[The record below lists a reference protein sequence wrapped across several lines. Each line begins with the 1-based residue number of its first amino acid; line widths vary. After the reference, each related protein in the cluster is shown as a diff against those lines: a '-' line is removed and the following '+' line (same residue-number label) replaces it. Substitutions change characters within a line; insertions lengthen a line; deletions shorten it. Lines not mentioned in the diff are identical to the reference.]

1 MQKKKPNTY
10 RSLAMAFALLILGC
24 AAASAQKV
32 AVKSNL
38 LYDALLSPTVGVE
51 VGVAPKW
58 TVDLSGTINAWAVN
72 DHRWK
77 QWMVQPEA
85 RYWFCQRFSGHFVGA
100 HLIGGQ
106 YNFGNLNNNIK
117 FLGTD
122 FSKLSDKRYQGW
134 MAGAGIAYGYSWIL
148 DRHWNFEAEIGIGWI
163 YTRSDEY
170 NCANCGKKLRT
181 GIPHNYVG
189 PTKAALNIIYAF

>member
-1 MQKKKPNTY
+1 MKLI
-10 RSLAMAFALLILGC
+10 RLALLCLPALLCGL
-24 AAASAQKV
+24 SAGAQDV

-38 LYDALLSPTVGVE
+38 LYDALLSPTLGVE
-51 VGVAPKW
+51 VGLAPKW
-58 TVDLSGTINAWAVN
+58 TIDVSGTINAWAVN

-85 RYWFCQRFSGHFVGA
+85 RYWFCQRFAGHFVGVHA
-100 HLIGGQ
+100 IGGQ

-122 FSKLSDKRYQGW
+122 FSKLSDQRYQGW
-134 MAGAGIAYGYSWIL
+134 MVGAGVAYGYSWIL
-148 DRHWNFEAEIGIGWI
+148 SRHWNIEAEIGIGWI
-163 YTRSDEY
+163 YTRSDVY
-170 NCANCGKKLRT
+170 NCSNCGKKVRSNV
-181 GIPHNYVG
+181 PHNYVG

>member
-58 TVDLSGTINAWAVN
+58 TVDLSGTINAWAIN

-77 QWMVQPEA
+77 QWMV
-85 RYWFCQRFSGHFVGA
+85 
-100 HLIGGQ
+100 
-106 YNFGNLNNNIK
+106 
-117 FLGTD
+117 
-122 FSKLSDKRYQGW
+122 
-134 MAGAGIAYGYSWIL
+134 
-148 DRHWNFEAEIGIGWI
+148 
-163 YTRSDEY
+163 
-170 NCANCGKKLRT
+170 
-181 GIPHNYVG
+181 
-189 PTKAALNIIYAF
+189 